1 MTARR
6 ERRWSLPECSR
17 SAGWARGSNAC
28 SVYPN
33 LAAGGCRI
41 ANVERPPALKITLDS
56 TEPLDDAIRVVGAMY
71 GVTLLVSDGEQDVI
85 KLVEKE
91 ASRPSRKRA
100 KAQKRPSAVRNAR
113 SRPAAA
119 AASAGRSR
127 TDRAPRPDGSPS
139 NADVRSWARDN
150 GLTVSD
156 RGRMPASVM
165 AAYLSAHNA

>member
-1 MTARR
+1 M
-6 ERRWSLPECSR
+6 
-17 SAGWARGSNAC
+17 
-28 SVYPN
+28 
-33 LAAGGCRI
+33 
-41 ANVERPPALKITLDS
+41 ANVERPLALKITLDS

-100 KAQKRPSAVRNAR
+100 KAQKRPSAERSAR
-113 SRPAAA
+113 SRAAAA
-119 AASAGRSR
+119 AASTGRSR
-127 TDRAPRPDGSPS
+127 AHRAPRPDGFPS